1 MGGGTGYRSLSLGDT
16 RELEKKAKEELR
28 RGERSNTFLSFDY
41 DDIDDVNLLRAHAK
55 NDKSDIEFIDRSV
68 REPFDSNR
76 AEYIKKKITDRINS
90 TSQTVVYIS
99 AHTHKSNWVKWEI
112 QKSLELN
119 KKVIAVHK
127 GDTPPKNIPKPII
140 DNKITIV
147 PWKQLA
153 KYL

>member
-16 RELEKKAKEELR
+16 RELEKKAKEELS

-68 REPFDSNR
+68 REPFNSNR

-127 GDTPPKNIPKPII
+127 GDMPPKNIPKQII
-140 DNKITIV
+140 DNNITLV
-147 PWKQLA
+147 PWKKLA

>member
-16 RELEKKAKEELR
+16 RELEKKAKEELS
-28 RGERSNTFLSFDY
+28 RGERRNTFLSFDY

-90 TSQTVVYIS
+90 TSNTVVYIS
-99 AHTHKSNWVKWEI
+99 NDTYKSKWVNWEI
-112 QKSLELN
+112 NKSLELK

-127 GDTPPKNIPKPII
+127 GDTPPQKIPKSISM
-140 DNKITIV
+140 NKIRVV

>member
-1 MGGGTGYRSLSLGDT
+1 MGGGTGYNSLSLGDT
-16 RELEKKAKEELR
+16 KELEKKAKEELS

-68 REPFDSNR
+68 REPFDSNK
-76 AEYIKKKITDRINS
+76 AEYLKKKITDRINS

-99 AHTHKSNWVKWEI
+99 DRTHESKWVNWEI
-112 QKSLELN
+112 QKSLELE

-127 GDTPPKNIPKPII
+127 GDTPPQNIPELISKNRI
-140 DNKITIV
+140 KVV